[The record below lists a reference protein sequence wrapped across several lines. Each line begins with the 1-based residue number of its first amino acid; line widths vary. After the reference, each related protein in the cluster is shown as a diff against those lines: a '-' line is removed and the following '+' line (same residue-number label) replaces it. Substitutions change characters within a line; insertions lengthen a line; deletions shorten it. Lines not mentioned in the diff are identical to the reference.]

1 MAPLHCELIV
11 KFTDNFAS
19 NQQNVSINTFI
30 AEQAKRWDRLPTF
43 TYGLFLPFNGH
54 AGDLPIELR

>member
-1 MAPLHCELIV
+1 MAPLYREVIMQ
-11 KFTDNFAS
+11 FTDNFIS

-43 TYGLFLPFNGH
+43 TY
-54 AGDLPIELR
+54 